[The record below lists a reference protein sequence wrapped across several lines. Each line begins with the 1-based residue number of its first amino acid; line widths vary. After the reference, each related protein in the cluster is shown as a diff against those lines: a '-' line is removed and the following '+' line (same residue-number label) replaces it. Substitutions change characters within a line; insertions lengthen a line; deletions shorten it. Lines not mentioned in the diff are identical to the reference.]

1 MTFVDEKLI
10 LLRTLDRENLTNGH
24 EVRVVLQC
32 SLRGIQRWKTLKRF
46 TQKVVI
52 VVEDIDD
59 HDLFSSTEAMII
71 MNGENNT
78 LTKVRMIT
86 TGPLQFFQTNFF
98 RTFRSLEPK
107 KLLLHRTMK
116 LI

>member
-1 MTFVDEKLI
+1 MTFVNEKLI

-78 LTKVRMIT
+78 LTKVRVIIAAAV
-86 TGPLQFFQTNFF
+86 FQTKFF
-98 RTFRSLEPK
+98 RTFIRPK
-107 KLLLHRTMK
+107 KLLLPRTMK
-116 LI
+116 